1 MKAVNEIVKSGKKN
15 LVTLLREKAIQ
26 DVSEELIEQ
35 DIDPNS
41 LTDGEFEI
49 LVSEKANTLE
59 SNVKSCGIG
68 GAIGLA
74 ASLLLGI

>member
-1 MKAVNEIVKSGKKN
+1 MKAVNEIVKSGKKS
-15 LVTLLREKAIQ
+15 LATLLREKAIQ
-26 DVSEELIEQ
+26 DVSEELVEQ
-35 DIDPNS
+35 GIDPNQLS
-41 LTDGEFEI
+41 GEEFEI
-49 LVSEKANTLE
+49 LVAEKANTLE